1 MREKILYIVCMA
13 FTALLFSCS
22 KDAMDDELLPVT
34 RAQLSIGLE
43 DKSEGERQE
52 EIKSIR
58 FIVFSNASG
67 DVKLNVN
74 KLVTLDTPATA
85 TDITAKNLEV
95 IPNND
100 IMVIVI
106 ANEPQSL
113 TSKLNTVT
121 SPWLLQS
128 VDYDI
133 ANILD
138 SDGEIVSSTGMP
150 MTGVI
155 RDISVASDEVK
166 AVKMVVERAVARVDI
181 FLEATDG
188 GAVTGYT
195 KDVTSVTL
203 HNSTHKSYF
212 VMGNEANYTRD
223 NANPSKNYGKVMTNA
238 VDGDLL
244 TQTWTA
250 ATTETWA
257 YSSVAGAENRKIL
270 CSFYVAE
277 RIFRSDSSDQL
288 AISMVNVLKGPPS
301 VTGIAEKVI
310 KTITKVDNSGTPTAQ
325 PFTEIR
331 RNNVYQITARVGKI
345 GIQIIT
351 ISVEGWGK
359 VQDIDLD
366 MYL

>member
-43 DKSEGERQE
+43 DKSEVERQE

-203 HNSTHKSYF
+203 HNFTHNSYF
-212 VMGNEANYTRD
+212 VMGNEA
-223 NANPSKNYGKVMTNA
+223 
-238 VDGDLL
+238 
-244 TQTWTA
+244 
-250 ATTETWA
+250 
-257 YSSVAGAENRKIL
+257 KI
-270 CSFYVAE
+270 
-277 RIFRSDSSDQL
+277 
-288 AISMVNVLKGPPS
+288 
-301 VTGIAEKVI
+301 
-310 KTITKVDNSGTPTAQ
+310 
-325 PFTEIR
+325 
-331 RNNVYQITARVGKI
+331 
-345 GIQIIT
+345 
-351 ISVEGWGK
+351 
-359 VQDIDLD
+359 
-366 MYL
+366 

>member
-43 DKSEGERQE
+43 DKSEVERQE

-203 HNSTHKSYF
+203 HNFTYNSYF

-238 VDGDLL
+238 VDADLL

-277 RIFRSDSSDQL
+277 RIFRSDTSDRL
-288 AISMVNVLKGPPS
+288 AVSMVNVLKGPPD
-301 VTGIAEKVI
+301 VTGIAGKVI
-310 KTITKVDNSGTPTAQ
+310 ETITKVDNSGTPTAQ

>member
-1 MREKILYIVCMA
+1 MA

-43 DKSEGERQE
+43 DKSEVERQE
-52 EIKSIR
+52 EK
-58 FIVFSNASG
+58 FLPVYCVHNASG
-67 DVKLNVN
+67 AGSVASKQECARNTNIRLYSASA
-74 KLVTLDTPATA
+74 ATA

-95 IPNND
+95 VPNND

-138 SDGEIVSSTGMP
+138 SDGEIVSTTGMP

>member
-1 MREKILYIVCMA
+1 MA

-43 DKSEGERQE
+43 DKSEVERQE

-138 SDGEIVSSTGMP
+138 SDGEIVSTTGMP

-166 AVKMVVERAVARVDI
+166 AVKMVIERAVARVDI

-195 KDVTSVTL
+195 KDVASV
-203 HNSTHKSYF
+203 
-212 VMGNEANYTRD
+212 
-223 NANPSKNYGKVMTNA
+223 
-238 VDGDLL
+238 
-244 TQTWTA
+244 TWTA

-345 GIQIIT
+345 DVFLIGKGI
-351 ISVEGWGK
+351 G
-359 VQDIDLD
+359 
-366 MYL
+366 